1 MDGDLPVHVVP
12 HGGDVSAGDDVSA
25 RDEFVRWAL
34 AQVGKPYSTYRDCSG
49 FSAAAARQVGITIP
63 EGSVA
68 QFGVGQRTF
77 DYADEPGLL
86 HFWDTYDEAPGHV
99 GIGIGGGKVVH
110 AMNESVGITISS
122 LRANMGGK
130 NRYMGARRFITEG
143 APDPEEPTGK
153 PPKGSGPEGG
163 ESGSNPGPSTVTR
176 KDRKRREKDRQ
187 RRGGRRGRR

>member
-1 MDGDLPVHVVP
+1 
-12 HGGDVSAGDDVSA
+12 VSV
-25 RDEFVRWAL
+25 RERFVNVAL
-34 AQVGKPYSTYRDCSG
+34 GEVGKAYEAHRDCSG
-49 FSAAAARQVGITIP
+49 FVAWAVRQVGITIP

-86 HFWDTYDEAPGHV
+86 HFWATYGEDPGHV

-130 NRYMGARRFITEG
+130 NRYMGARRFIMEG

-163 ESGSNPGPSTVTR
+163 EPGSTPGPSTRPTR
-176 KDRKRREKDRQ
+176 DRERRERREDR
-187 RRGGRRGRR
+187 RKSRGGRRGRR

>member
-1 MDGDLPVHVVP
+1 MHVVP

-68 QFGVGQRTF
+68 QFGVGVPVEGLTSR
-77 DYADEPGLL
+77 PGDL
-86 HFWDTYDEAPGHV
+86 HFWDTFGPAPGHV
-99 GIGIGGGKVVH
+99 AIDIGDGRVVH
-110 AMNESVGITISS
+110 ALNEQRGIMISS
-122 LRANMGGK
+122 LTANMGGP
-130 NRYMGARRFITEG
+130 YMGARRIFDTEG

-163 ESGSNPGPSTVTR
+163 EPGSNPGPSTVTR